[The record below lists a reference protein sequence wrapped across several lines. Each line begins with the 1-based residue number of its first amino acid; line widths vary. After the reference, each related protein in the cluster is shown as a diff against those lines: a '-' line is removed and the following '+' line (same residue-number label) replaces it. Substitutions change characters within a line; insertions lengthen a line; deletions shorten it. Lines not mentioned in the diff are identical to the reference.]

1 MTSNTQRLSFKE
13 DHISQIPAL
22 KLLQKLGYTYL
33 PQEDALL
40 LRNNKTTNVLLE
52 DILRKQLKE
61 INSIKVS
68 STKTAIFSDFNIE
81 NGILALK
88 DLPMNDG
95 YMAACQSAYD
105 LITLGKAFEQNIDGD
120 KKSFTLRYIDWENI
134 NNNVFHVTEEYAVMR
149 TGSKDHYRPDIVLFI
164 NGIPLCIIECK
175 RPDMKEPLTEAISQH
190 IRNQQSDGIRHLYV
204 YSQLLLSL
212 ATLQAKYA
220 TTDTKEEFW
229 AAWREQGDNE
239 KGNLKQLINSSLNPV
254 QKQKLYNQR
263 EQWEINLIEQR
274 EKEELA
280 VSLQDEYLYYLC
292 RPERLLELAKDYIIF
307 EGGKFKKI
315 ARYQQ
320 FFAVKKIIRRIQ
332 NIEKG
337 KRQGGVIWH
346 TQGSGKSLTMAMLA
360 RKIYQTVRNPKII
373 LVTDRVDLDT
383 QITATF
389 GQVDVQVDNAKT
401 GNHLVELLKSKS
413 DRVITTIINKFEAAV
428 NQISN
433 TPLESNNIFVLI
445 DEGHRTQ
452 YGTFNV
458 KMQKV
463 LPNACFLAFTGTP
476 LMKKEKSTAQKF
488 GGIIDAYTI
497 LQAVEDGAIVPIVYE
512 GRHAVQDV
520 NQQALD
526 KGFDYVSEPLEEY
539 QRADLKKKYSKAN
552 LIAKTEQR
560 IHEIARDISDHYS
573 QNWGVDNTGER
584 SGFKGMIVTPD
595 RDTAVK
601 YKKAF
606 DLIGRVT
613 TEVIM
618 SSPDDRIGYED
629 TNEEATDEVVKFW
642 KGMEAKYGKGF
653 EESLVNQFKKSDYPD
668 LIIVVDK
675 LLTGFDEPRV
685 VVMYLCRKL
694 KEHTLLQAIARVN
707 RIAPGKDYGFIIDY
721 EGIIGELDE
730 AMNTYTNLSEFEEEE
745 LEGTFTD
752 IKKEIEKL
760 PQLHSV
766 LNDIFKQLPNKFDPV
781 SYATLLAD
789 EALRTEFY
797 QKFSA
802 FAKCLKIALSSID
815 FENNTPEKTKK
826 LYTKDLKF
834 YADLRNAVVNTYSDS
849 VDFKKYEKQLQK
861 LLDQH
866 VTTEGV
872 VRLTEQ
878 VSILDAEAFEKELEK
893 VVGTRA
899 KAEMIASRTTRHI
912 TERMEEDPVFY
923 KKLSELIKQ
932 TIADLRALRISE
944 AEALRKLK
952 DLRQQAVSKK
962 GDDIPTSLENKE
974 EAIAFY
980 RLFKASTAFSE
991 EEGVS
996 FSNEVDSII
1005 KKYKVVDWQSK
1016 LDVIRKM
1023 NFFIGEYLI
1032 DHLKMPI
1039 EEAEKLA
1046 DKCLEVAKHRY

>member
-1 MTSNTQRLSFKE
+1 MYTSSFKE

-22 KLLQKLGYTYL
+22 QLLQKLGYTYL
-33 PQEDALL
+33 TPSEALT
-40 LRNNKTTNVLLE
+40 LRANKTTNVLLE

-61 INSIKVS
+61 INSIKIS
-68 STKTAIFSDFNIE
+68 STKTAIFSDSNIE

-88 DLPMNDG
+88 DLPMNEG
-95 YMAACQSAYD
+95 YMSACQSAYD

-134 NNNVFHVTEEYAVMR
+134 QNNVFHVTEEYEVMR
-149 TGSKDHYRPDIVLFI
+149 SGSKEHYRPDIVLFV
-164 NGIPLCIIECK
+164 NGVPLCIIECK
-175 RPDMKEPLTEAISQH
+175 RPDIKEPLTEAISQH
-190 IRNQQSDGIRHLYV
+190 IRNQQADGIRQLYV
-204 YSQLLLSL
+204 YSQLLLSP

-229 AAWREQGDNE
+229 STWKEQADNDSKE
-239 KGNLKQLINSSLNPV
+239 KLKQLVNTPLTAS
-254 QKQKLYNQR
+254 QKEKLYKQR
-263 EQWEINLIEQR
+263 EDWEIKTIEQR

-280 VSLQDEYLYYLC
+280 VSIQDEYLYYLC
-292 RPERLLELAKDYIIF
+292 RPDRLLELSKDYIIF

-320 FFAVKKIIRRIQ
+320 YFAVKKIIRRIQ

-346 TQGSGKSLTMAMLA
+346 TQGSGKSLTMAILA
-360 RKIYQTVRNPKII
+360 KKIYKTVRNPKIVI
-373 LVTDRVDLDT
+373 VTDRIDLDT

-389 GQVDVQVDNAKT
+389 NRVDVQVDNAKT
-401 GNHLVELLKSKS
+401 GSHLVELLKSKS

-428 NQISN
+428 NQLGSS
-433 TPLESNNIFVLI
+433 PLESNNIFVLI

-497 LQAVEDGAIVPIVYE
+497 LQAVEDKAIVPIVYE

-526 KGFDYVSEPLEEY
+526 KGFDYVSEPLTEY
-539 QRADLKKKYSKAN
+539 QKADLKKKYSRAN
-552 LIAKTEQR
+552 LIGKTEQR
-560 IHEIARDISDHYS
+560 IDEIARDISDHYT
-573 QNWGVDNTGER
+573 QNWGEDNTGER
-584 SGFKGMIVTPD
+584 SGFKGMVVTPD

-606 DLIGRVT
+606 NLIGRVT

-618 SSPDDRIGYED
+618 SSPDDRVGYED
-629 TNEEATDEVVKFW
+629 TNDEPTDEVVKFW

-653 EESLVNQFKKSDYPD
+653 EESLINQFKKTDYPD
-668 LIIVVDK
+668 LLIVVDK

-685 VVMYLCRKL
+685 VVMYMCRKL

-707 RIAPGKDYGFIIDY
+707 RVAAGKEYGFIIDY

-730 AMNTYTNLSEFEEEE
+730 AMNTYSNLAEFEKED
-745 LEGTFTD
+745 LEGTLTD

-766 LNDIFKQLPNKFDPV
+766 LNDIFKQLQNRLDPV
-781 SYATLLAD
+781 SYAALLAD
-789 EALRTEFY
+789 EAIRTEFY
-797 QKFSA
+797 QKFTA
-802 FAKCLKIALSSID
+802 FAKCLKMAFSSID
-815 FENNTPEKTKK
+815 FENNTPDKIK
-826 LYTKDLKF
+826 LVYKRDLKF
-834 YADLRNAVVNTYSDS
+834 YTELRNAVVNTYSDD
-849 VDFKKYEKQLQK
+849 VDFKRYEKQLQK

-872 VRLTEQ
+872 IRLTEQ
-878 VSILDAEAFEKELEK
+878 VSIMNAEAFEKELEK

-899 KAEMIASRTTRHI
+899 KAEMIASRTAKHI

-932 TIADLRALRISE
+932 TIADLRAMRISE
-944 AEALRKLK
+944 AEALKRLK
-952 DLRQQAVSKK
+952 EYREQAMTKK
-962 GDDIPTSLENKE
+962 GDDIPDELEGKDE
-974 EAIAFY
+974 TIAFY
-980 RLFKASTAFSE
+980 RLFKASTGFTNE
-991 EEGVS
+991 DGVA
-996 FSNEVDSII
+996 FSNEVDAII
-1005 KKYKVVDWQSK
+1005 KKFKVVDWQSK
-1016 LDVIRKM
+1016 FDVLRKM
-1023 NFFIGEYLI
+1023 NFYIGEYLI
-1032 DHLKMPI
+1032 DHLNMTIKDA
-1039 EEAEKLA
+1039 EALAEK
-1046 DKCLEVAKHRY
+1046 CIEVAKLRYQ